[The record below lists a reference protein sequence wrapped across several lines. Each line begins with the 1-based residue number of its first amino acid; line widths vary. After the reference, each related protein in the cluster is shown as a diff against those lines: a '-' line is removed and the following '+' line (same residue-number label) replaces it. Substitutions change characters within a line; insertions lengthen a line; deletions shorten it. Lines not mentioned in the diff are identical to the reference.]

1 MTTLEPMHPT
11 EAVQAYLDGR
21 TDLSPSSKEN
31 HGYRLERF
39 LEWCE
44 EEGIDDMNGLTGRNL
59 HQYKIWRSQD
69 VNNVTLKN
77 QLGTVRQFLAFC
89 ESIDAV
95 SPGLSEKLE
104 LPDLGFKEDVSDTML
119 SPEEAEKILP
129 YLEKYEYGTVRHVIF
144 LLLWHTGI
152 RTSTLRAFDVDDF
165 SGSEN
170 YIEAVHRPNTPLKN
184 RTQGERQI
192 NLNDEVV
199 NVIENYLEMNH
210 PQVED
215 DSGRMPLIGTK
226 KGRAH
231 DTTIRNHIYRVTRP
245 CHYLNECPHDRD
257 REECEAANSRLA
269 SKCPSSVSP
278 HAIRKGSITY
288 HRNNGWP
295 AKAVS
300 DRADVSQEVLDRHYD
315 KGTKS
320 EKRERRKEF
329 LNNL

>member
-1 MTTLEPMHPT
+1 MLEPMHPA
-11 EAVQAYLDGR
+11 EAVQDYLDGR
-21 TDLSPSSKEN
+21 TDLSPSSKQN
-31 HGYRLERF
+31 HGYRLQRF

-44 EEGIDDMNGLTGRNL
+44 EESVDEMNELTGRKL
-59 HQYKIWRSQD
+59 HRYKIWRAED

-89 ESIDAV
+89 EHIDAV
-95 SPGLSEKLE
+95 PEGLSEKLE
-104 LPDLGFKEDVSDTML
+104 LPQLGLKEDVDDTML
-119 SPEEAEKILP
+119 SPDEAKRILP
-129 YLEKYEYGTVRHVIF
+129 YLEKYEYASLRHVIF
-144 LLLWHTGI
+144 RLLWHTAI
-152 RTSTLRAFDVDDF
+152 RTSTLRAFDVADF
-165 SGSEN
+165 YPDEGF
-170 YIEAVHRPNTPLKN
+170 IEAVHRPDTPLKN
-184 RTQGERQI
+184 RGEGEREI
-192 NLNDEVV
+192 NLSDEVV
-199 NVIENYLEMNH
+199 EVVSDYLEMNH
-210 PQVED
+210 PRVED
-215 DSGRMPLIGTK
+215 DNGRMPLIGTTQ
-226 KGRAH
+226 GRAH
-231 DTTIRNHIYRVTRP
+231 ATTIRDHIYRLTRP

-257 REECEAANSRLA
+257 FDECEGASSRFA

-300 DRADVSQEVLDRHYD
+300 DRANVSQEVLDRHYD

>member
-1 MTTLEPMHPT
+1 
-11 EAVQAYLDGR
+11 
-21 TDLSPSSKEN
+21 
-31 HGYRLERF
+31 
-39 LEWCE
+39 
-44 EEGIDDMNGLTGRNL
+44 
-59 HQYKIWRSQD
+59 
-69 VNNVTLKN
+69 
-77 QLGTVRQFLAFC
+77 
-89 ESIDAV
+89 
-95 SPGLSEKLE
+95 
-104 LPDLGFKEDVSDTML
+104 ML

-129 YLEKYEYGTVRHVIF
+129 YLEKYEYATIRHVIF
-144 LLLWHTGI
+144 LLLWHSGI

-170 YIEAVHRPNTPLKN
+170 YIEAVHRSSTPLKN
-184 RTQGERQI
+184 RTQGEREI

-199 NVIENYLEMNH
+199 TVIEDYLEMNH

-215 DSGRMPLIGTK
+215 ENGRMPLIGTK

-245 CHYLNECPHDRD
+245 CHYLNKCPHERD
-257 REECEAANSRLA
+257 QEECEAANSRFA
-269 SKCPSSVSP
+269 SKCLSSVSP